1 MRVADRCVQVMGG
14 QRLDRNNRQAGF
26 SRAYRILFNGPI
38 EVPKWSFAKKI
49 KRDWKAEQH

>member
-1 MRVADRCVQVMGG
+1 MRVADRCVQVMGASVSTETIVK
-14 QRLDRNNRQAGF
+14 QAF
-26 SRAYRILFNGPI
+26 REPPVFNGPI

>member
-26 SRAYRILFNGPI
+26 SRASRILFNGPI